1 MSQSH
6 IQATPMKTSLY
17 EWIARLLPSR
27 ADTASPR
34 FRIFNITRQTEI
46 GNSIEAADQGT
57 RRRKGLLGRSSLML
71 GEGLWIVPCE
81 AVHTFCMRFAI
92 DLIYLDRRNRVVKI
106 REDVGPWRVS
116 GCLRA
121 HSVVELPSGSIARTQ
136 TQRGDS
142 VEFEPMSSAIS

>member
-1 MSQSH
+1 MFQSQ
-6 IQATPMKTSLY
+6 IQATPMKASLY
-17 EWIARLLPSR
+17 EWIARVFPPR
-27 ADTASPR
+27 ADAPSPR
-34 FRIFNITRQTEI
+34 LRIFNITRQTEI
-46 GNSIEAADQGT
+46 GNSIETADRGP
-57 RRRKGLLGRSSLML
+57 RRRKGLLGRSGLVI

-106 REDVGPWRVS
+106 REAVGPGRIS
-116 GCLRA
+116 ACLRA

-142 VEFEPMSSAIS
+142 LEVEAIPLALS